1 MPPPAPV
8 RRRRVQ
14 HPALSVSCVCRGD
27 RLVPRIA
34 EARGGEYELLKA
46 RQLSVL
52 SSAYSKVK
60 DADLE
65 VFRSILDE
73 KDVITDAETLVPFN
87 TDWMGKYQ
95 GNTQMVLIAACAYVI
110 IKCQFQSKRAR
121 KQL

>member
-1 MPPPAPV
+1 MLMRRVFGRTAPRLQGGP
-8 RRRRVQ
+8 RRR
-14 HPALSVSCVCRGD
+14 
-27 RLVPRIA
+27 
-34 EARGGEYELLKA
+34 ELLKA

-52 SSAYSKVK
+52 SSAYSKVN

-65 VFRSILDE
+65 VFRSVLDE